1 MSEIELGSLDGQI
14 KEAVRRFWSTRQ
26 NATRSQELRGTL
38 DQGQRSAT
46 TSGKNLDGFV
56 ELIAQ
61 IVKSSGLKGAHVYTD
76 RKDITLPGF
85 FRATKDWDLLV
96 IQGGRL
102 LAALELKSQVGPS
115 FGNNFN
121 NRTEEAI
128 GTAHDFWTA
137 VREGA
142 LSRQPRPFTGWIIL
156 VEEAEGSTR
165 AILRDNAKHFPSFP
179 EFARSSY
186 IDRYELLC
194 TKMVAEGLYTQASLI
209 TARRENADEGLYRE
223 VSDATSFRR
232 FVASFSAHLLAEK
245 AVQS

>member
-1 MSEIELGSLDGQI
+1 MTGIDLAELDDQVR
-14 KEAVRRFWSTRQ
+14 EAVKRFWSTRE
-26 NATRSQELRGTL
+26 NATRSQQLRGSL

-56 ELIAQ
+56 ELIAS
-61 IVKSSGLKGAHVYTD
+61 VVTLSGLEGAHVYTD
-76 RKDITLPGF
+76 KKDITLPGF

-137 VREGA
+137 VREGS
-142 LSRQPRPFTGWIIL
+142 LSRQPRPFTGWVIL

-165 AILRDNAKHFPSFP
+165 KILRDNAKHFPSFP
-179 EFARSSY
+179 EFSKSSY

-194 TKMVAEGLYTQASLI
+194 NKMIAERLYTQASLI
-209 TARRENADEGLYRE
+209 TTRKEDAELGTYKEI
-223 VSDATSFRR
+223 SDATSFRR
-232 FVASFSAHLLAEK
+232 FVASFSAHLMAER
-245 AVQS
+245 AIQE